1 MYEKQYWKNGDLIT
15 AEKFNNIEIGIETNA
30 CFIINANS
38 EGQYL
43 ILDKTYKEIVTAINN
58 KMLPRI
64 RYIDQ
69 NHIYFLLID
78 YVEPYQILI
87 KENVWIASAENDYP
101 IIKKT
106 ALVLGGK

>member
-15 AEKFNNIEIGIETNA
+15 AEKFNNIENGIETNA
-30 CFIINANS
+30 CFIINVNS
-38 EGQYL
+38 EGQDL

-69 NHIYFLLID
+69 NQIYFFSIS
-78 YVEPYQILI
+78 YVEPYQIAI
-87 KENVWIASAENDYP
+87 EGKIWVASAENDYP
-101 IIKKT
+101 IIEKKT
-106 ALVLGGK
+106 VSGGK